1 MENGQ
6 YKYSGRSRLFAELGT
21 LDFGTEIMRNV
32 SGILQFQTASK
43 SEAVVT
49 DLYYAGC
56 EEEDFEVSIEDL
68 HTLNLTV
75 HAFGEID
82 GVHMPVGHRTSDWLL
97 CIGAMMNGVRGGR
110 SMNLAAFYQNE
121 DAGDTEGGKSI
132 LRQLLPVAV
141 VFILCAVIFGVVQ
154 VRKISLENKLQE
166 KENWIAEMSV
176 SEEYREALISERQ
189 VWQIAQTIPGD

>member
-1 MENGQ
+1 MEAIQRILSEQKAGSGRTAIYLFFEEEGLTSILMENGQ
-6 YKYSGRSRLFAELGT
+6 YKYSGRSRLFAEPGT

-56 EEEDFEVSIEDL
+56 EAEDFEVSIEDL

-97 CIGAMMNGVRGGR
+97 CIGAMMNGVRGRR
-110 SMNLAAFYQNE
+110 SMNLA
-121 DAGDTEGGKSI
+121 GI
-132 LRQLLPVAV
+132 LS
-141 VFILCAVIFGVVQ
+141 
-154 VRKISLENKLQE
+154 K
-166 KENWIAEMSV
+166 
-176 SEEYREALISERQ
+176 
-189 VWQIAQTIPGD
+189 